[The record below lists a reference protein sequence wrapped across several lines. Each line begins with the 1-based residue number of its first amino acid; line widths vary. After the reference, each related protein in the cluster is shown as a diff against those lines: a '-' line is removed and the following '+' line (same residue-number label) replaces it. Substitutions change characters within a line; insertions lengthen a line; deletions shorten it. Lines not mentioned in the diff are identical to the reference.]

1 MSDGNLKLKK
11 KSLNIGADGIA
22 NLGAKIIKGILKPR
36 PQLVSEQEKGMKE
49 GGEDEDE
56 DEDEEIPVLINRDL
70 PTLRSVLEKADVI
83 LEVVDARDPMMFRS
97 EHVEQLVK
105 DAGKKMLLVLNKIG
119 EYSSLLFFGVI
130 SWGLYYAYFFS
141 SFFLFRHLS

>member
-1 MSDGNLKLKK
+1 MSDGKLKK
-11 KSLNIGADGIA
+11 KDLNIGADGIA
-22 NLGAKIIKGILKPR
+22 NLGAKVIKGILKPR
-36 PQLVSEQEKGMKE
+36 PRLVSEQEKGMKE
-49 GGEDEDE
+49 GE

-105 DAGKKMLLVLNKIG
+105 DAGKKILLVLNKIG
-119 EYSSLLFFGVI
+119 EYSFL
-130 SWGLYYAYFFS
+130 
-141 SFFLFRHLS
+141 SFFLA